1 MIPLRDRNPTHGRP
15 IVTVA
20 LIALCVLVFV
30 WQLTLQGNGGQAA
43 VFALGLTPAVLFGL
57 AELPPQLAVVPAPAT
72 VLTSMF
78 LHGGLLHLGGNML
91 YLWIFGDNIEDRMGH
106 GRFVAFYLLCGVV
119 AALAQALPDMSS
131 TTPMIGASG
140 AVSGILG
147 AYLLLYPRASVLVAL
162 PLFIVF
168 YTFHVPAM
176 FVLGLWFIG
185 QLASSFGQDAA
196 EAGVAFRAHIGG
208 FVAGVV
214 LVRFFLS
221 DGRRH
226 RRAR

>member
-1 MIPLRDRNPTHGRP
+1 MIPLRDHNPTRIRP
-15 IVTVA
+15 VVTIA
-20 LIALCVLVFV
+20 FIALCCLVFL
-30 WQLTLQGNGGQAA
+30 WQLTLGGNGGQAA
-43 VFALGLTPAVLFGL
+43 VYALGLTPAVLFGL
-57 AELPPQLAVVPAPAT
+57 AELPPQLAIVPPPIT

-106 GRFVAFYLLCGVV
+106 VRFVVFYFVCGIA

-147 AYLLLYPRASVLVAL
+147 AYLLLYPRANVLVAL

-176 FVLGLWFIG
+176 FVLGLWFLG
-185 QLASSFGQDAA
+185 QLVSSLGQGA

-208 FVAGVV
+208 FLAGVV
-214 LVRFFLS
+214 LVRFFIS
-221 DGRRH
+221 SGSRTRRL
-226 RRAR
+226 R

>member
-1 MIPLRDRNPTHGRP
+1 MIPLRDHNPTLGRP
-15 IVTVA
+15 VVTVA
-20 LIALCVLVFV
+20 LIVSCVLVFV
-30 WQLTLQGNGGQAA
+30 WQVTLSGNGGQAA
-43 VFALGLTPAVLFGL
+43 VLALGLTPAVLFGL
-57 AELPPQLAVVPAPAT
+57 AHLPPQLAIVPAPAT

-78 LHGGLLHLGGNML
+78 LHGGLLPLGGNML

-106 GRFVAFYLLCGVV
+106 GRFVVFYVLCGVA

-147 AYLLLYPRASVLVAL
+147 AYVLLYPRANVLVAL

-168 YTFHVPAM
+168 YTFHLPAV
-176 FVLGLWFIG
+176 FVLGLWFLG
-185 QLASSFGQDAA
+185 QLASSLGQDAA

-208 FVAGVV
+208 FIAGIV
-214 LVRFFLS
+214 LLRFFLKDS
-221 DGRRH
+221 SRR
-226 RRAR
+226 RRIR

>member
-1 MIPLRDRNPTHGRP
+1 MIPLRDHNPTIGRP
-15 IVTVA
+15 VVTVA
-20 LIALCVLVFV
+20 LIVSCVLVFV
-30 WQLTLQGNGGQAA
+30 WQLTMTGNGGRAA

-57 AELPPQLAVVPAPAT
+57 AELPPQLAVVPAPMT

-106 GRFVAFYLLCGVV
+106 GRFVVFYVLCGIA

-147 AYLLLYPRASVLVAL
+147 AYVLLYPRANVLVAL

-168 YTFHVPAM
+168 YTFHLPAM
-176 FVLGLWFIG
+176 VVLGLWFLG
-185 QLASSFGQDAA
+185 QLASSLGQDAA

-208 FVAGVV
+208 FVAGLV

-221 DGRRH
+221 GRSRP
-226 RRAR
+226 RRMR